1 MSCLLHM
8 SDPHF
13 GTEQPHV
20 VRALLDLVQQL
31 QPQAVLIGGDVTQRA
46 RKGQFRRA
54 ASFFRQL
61 GCPIV
66 CVPGNHD
73 IPLYNIFARL
83 FSPYENYKRECGSDL
98 EPTYDSDEFL
108 VIGVNST
115 RPGRHK
121 DGEVSPRQIARV
133 RKQLLAARAGQI
145 RLVMAHHP
153 VRAQVETDR
162 SNLLHG
168 REQAVPEWVDAGADF
183 ILGGHIHLPYCMPVH
198 SLTDPGRRAW
208 VLQAGTALSSRVRGD
223 VPNSV
228 NVIDRPGG
236 HACFAERWDFDAAS
250 GRFGRVQ
257 RVDASRPGPGAGLA
271 EVLEPKL
278 VVTDV
283 YS

>member
-1 MSCLLHM
+1 MTCLLHI

-20 VRALLDLVQQL
+20 VQALLGLVEQL
-31 QPQAVLIGGDVTQRA
+31 KPQAVLIGGDVTQRA
-46 RKGQFRRA
+46 RNGQFKRA
-54 ASFFRQL
+54 ASFAKQL
-61 GCPIV
+61 DCPIV

-73 IPLYNIFARL
+73 IPLFNIFARM
-83 FSPYENYKRECGSDL
+83 FSPYGNYKRWFGSDL
-98 EPTYDSDEFL
+98 EPTYESEEFL

-115 RPGRHK
+115 RPARHK
-121 DGEVSPRQIARV
+121 DGEVSARQIARV
-133 RKQLLAARAGQI
+133 RNQLLAARAGQI

-153 VRAQVETDR
+153 VRAKVETDR

-198 SLTDPGRRAW
+198 SLTDPERRAW
-208 VLQAGTALSSRVRGD
+208 VLQAGTALSSRVRGN

-228 NVIDRPGG
+228 NVIDRPDDQT
-236 HACFAERWDFDAAS
+236 CFAERWDFDAAL
-250 GRFGRVQ
+250 GRFGRIQ
-257 RVDASRPGPGAGLA
+257 RMDASRLTSGAGVA

-278 VVTDV
+278 LVTDDDN
-283 YS
+283 